1 MIEEEKT
8 TEEELSVGAKEKKK
22 KKKTIADDIIGEGWE
37 KFTLDEEY
45 INGRAGL
52 KFLVGEDSLQGL

>member
-1 MIEEEKT
+1 M
-8 TEEELSVGAKEKKK
+8 SVGAKEKKK
-22 KKKTIADDIIGEGWE
+22 KKKTIADDIIGGEGWE
-37 KFTLDEEY
+37 KFFFLDEEY